1 MSKCKYISD
10 LRKQV
15 KRTEKAIKKLEKET
29 QMPQAINDE
38 FMEKY
43 RALNEL
49 RIELKTVKSRINNY
63 RIYGVVLYNFDL
75 PNNISNQ

>member
-1 MSKCKYISD
+1 MSKCKYIAD

-15 KRTEKAIKKLEKET
+15 KRTQKAIEKLEKET
-29 QMPQAINDE
+29 QMPQPINDE

-43 RALNEL
+43 RVLNEL
-49 RIELKTVKSRINNY
+49 RIDLKTIKSRINNY
-63 RIYGVVLYNFDL
+63 GKSGVVLYNFDI